1 MCDGWVVIRSI
12 NPQDPLQVLYYQ
24 NPILP
29 TRLAIFRYNM
39 TMLNIPQRKGRAV
52 SDELQ
57 VGMTGESH
65 TTVTNDLTAKKMGSG
80 SLLVYSTPAMIAL
93 MEAAAVNAIEPYLAA
108 GQTTV
113 GIQIEVRHISASPVG
128 EQVRAEA
135 QVMAVEGKRVLF
147 AVRAWDEQEMIG
159 EGSHTRYLIDE
170 EKFMERV
177 QSNSRE

>member
-1 MCDGWVVIRSI
+1 
-12 NPQDPLQVLYYQ
+12 
-24 NPILP
+24 
-29 TRLAIFRYNM
+29 
-39 TMLNIPQRKGRAV
+39 MLNIPQRKGRGM

-57 VGMTGESH
+57 VGMTGESQV
-65 TTVTNDLTAKKMGSG
+65 TVTSDLTAKKMGSG

-93 MEAAAVNAIEPYLAA
+93 MEAAAVNAIDPYLET

-113 GIQIEVRHISASPVG
+113 GIQIEVRHISASPIG
-128 EQVRAEA
+128 ENVRAEA
-135 QVMAVEGKRVLF
+135 EIIGVEGKRIIF

-177 QSNSRE
+177 QSNSRR